1 MNTRKVSS
9 GQVFKLL
16 TVVGRK
22 GGQGMLTAPE
32 VKVALDSFKWGDGQV
47 TRTEVLAA
55 RKEFKALQQAR
66 LLTADGEKAFSD
78 WFKDTGAGAR
88 GGFTAER
95 AAVTFDTLESFFR
108 FDPESASGARLSK
121 AEAEVLVELVGEKA
135 SPARIADLLE
145 LLPKARASGSTKEA
159 LNVLKDYAFRNPMPA
174 PGEPLAT
181 ALQKPLT
188 GLLWPSETDR
198 PVYAVSLGTA
208 PSSRRSPVNALREA
222 LGESKDT
229 PVEVRDFQETFARL
243 TAVDDP
249 GDPAAVKRAR
259 QFSAVRAA
267 LTASLTDLKVLRVGT
282 TDIDVYV
289 LGKDSSGRWVGVMSG
304 VVET

>member
-1 MNTRKVSS
+1 MNARKVSS

-16 TVVGRK
+16 TLVGRK

-32 VKVALDSFKWGDGQV
+32 VKAALDSFKWGDGQV
-47 TRTEVLAA
+47 TRSEVLAA
-55 RKEFKALQQAR
+55 RKEFGALQQAK
-66 LLTADGEKAFSD
+66 LLTADGAKAFTD
-78 WFKDTGAGAR
+78 WFKDTGGGAR
-88 GGFTAER
+88 GGLTFER
-95 AAVTFDTLESFFR
+95 SAQTFDTLESFFR
-108 FDPESASGARLSK
+108 FNPESSRGARLSK

-145 LLPKARASGSTKEA
+145 LLPMARASGSTREA
-159 LNVLKDYAFRNPMPA
+159 LKVLKDYGVRNPIPA

-181 ALQKPLT
+181 ALEQPLA
-188 GLLWPSETDR
+188 GLRWPSETDR
-198 PVYAVSLGTA
+198 PVYAVSLGPA

-249 GDPAAVKRAR
+249 DDPAAVKRAR
-259 QFSAVRAA
+259 QFGAVRDA
-267 LTASLTDLKVLRVGT
+267 LAASLTDLKVLRVGAR
-282 TDIDVYV
+282 DIDVYV
-289 LGKDSSGRWVGVMSG
+289 LGKDASGRWVGVMSG
-304 VVET
+304 VAET